1 MMRQIQQ
8 AFQLVYDLFQNWV
21 KNAWLFKTILNC
33 LKIIVR
39 LSWIQVWIQT
49 EPYCFQWGFD
59 VNLVW
64 KLFINSIGIGNA
76 LTWDTW
82 QHYILGKGVT
92 DVA

>member
-39 LSWIQVWIQT
+39 PSWIQAWIQT
-49 EPYCFQWGFD
+49 ELYCYQWGFD
-59 VNLVW
+59 VNLVENF
-64 KLFINSIGIGNA
+64 LLIP
-76 LTWDTW
+76 
-82 QHYILGKGVT
+82 
-92 DVA
+92 